1 MSTVTTTNILNHF
14 MGLLPR
20 RIYPSMFAQQ
30 IVSVQPMTLPA
41 GQLFYLDY
49 KYGKLLEYNWK
60 KPGLFDRI
68 TFIQIG
74 DLIDITSD
82 IFGTR
87 SDEESIILTREID
100 VLYPSP
106 IKIIKFVEE
115 FGSALCT
122 VCEKIPEDKPC
133 VYCFA
138 GSSDNSKILVQKTK
152 FKLLCGSKVFY
163 YSFYA
168 ETYDWITNNLKKST
182 AIDKIK
188 LVFKKLDYCL

>member
-87 SDEESIILTREID
+87 SDEESIIITREID

-122 VCEKIPEDKPC
+122 VCEKIQKINRVFIALLALVTILKYWYKKQNLNYC
-133 VYCFA
+133 V
-138 GSSDNSKILVQKTK
+138 VPK
-152 FKLLCGSKVFY
+152 FFIIPSMPKHMIGLL
-163 YSFYA
+163 
-168 ETYDWITNNLKKST
+168 I
-182 AIDKIK
+182 I
-188 LVFKKLDYCL
+188 